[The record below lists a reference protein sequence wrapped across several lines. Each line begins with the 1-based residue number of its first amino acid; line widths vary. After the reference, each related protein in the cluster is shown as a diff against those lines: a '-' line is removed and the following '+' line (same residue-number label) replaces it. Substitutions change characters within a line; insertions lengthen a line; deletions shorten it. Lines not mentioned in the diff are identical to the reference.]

1 MKSPN
6 PLGKSFVILKG
17 ESMFCENC
25 GAAVRD
31 GSEFCT
37 SCGAKMAVTG
47 AAAVPPAGAA
57 SKDLESDCSVQV
69 PGVYKVVSFQASISN
84 TGSGQD
90 VAAAL
95 QHAIDQ
101 QATSGWEFVQIQE
114 LTTFVAGNSGCFGLG
129 ATPGTTTSMAVLIFK
144 RK

>member
-1 MKSPN
+1 
-6 PLGKSFVILKG
+6 V
-17 ESMFCENC
+17 FCENC
-25 GAAVRD
+25 GTTVRD

-37 SCGAKMAVTG
+37 SCGTKVAVTG
-47 AAAVPPAGAA
+47 DAAAPRTGAESKVP
-57 SKDLESDCSVQV
+57 ESDGLAEVLN
-69 PGVYKVVSFQASISN
+69 VYKVVSFQASISS

-95 QHAIDQ
+95 QRAIDQ
-101 QATSGWEFVQIQE
+101 EATSGWEFVQIQE

-129 ATPGTTTSMAVLIFK
+129 ATPGTTTSLAVLIFK

>member
-1 MKSPN
+1 
-6 PLGKSFVILKG
+6 
-17 ESMFCENC
+17 MFCENC
-25 GAAVRD
+25 GATVRD

-37 SCGAKMAVTG
+37 SCGTKMAAARV
-47 AAAVPPAGAA
+47 AAAPRTSAESKVPGAEGFAG
-57 SKDLESDCSVQV
+57 V

-90 VAAAL
+90 VATSL
-95 QHAIDQ
+95 QRAIDRE
-101 QATSGWEFVQIQE
+101 ATSGWEFLQIQE

-144 RK
+144 RT

>member
-1 MKSPN
+1 
-6 PLGKSFVILKG
+6 
-17 ESMFCENC
+17 MFRENC
-25 GAAVRD
+25 GTTVRD

-37 SCGAKMAVTG
+37 SCGTKMAATG
-47 AAAVPPAGAA
+47 VAAVPGTGAE
-57 SKDLESDCSVQV
+57 SKTFESGGFVEAL
-69 PGVYKVVSFQASISN
+69 GVYKVVSFQASISN

>member
-1 MKSPN
+1 
-6 PLGKSFVILKG
+6 
-17 ESMFCENC
+17 MFCENC
-25 GAAVRD
+25 GTPVSD

-37 SCGAKMAVTG
+37 SCGAKVPVTG
-47 AAAVPPAGAA
+47 VAAAPRTDAE
-57 SKDLESDCSVQV
+57 SKIVESGGLVEV
-69 PGVYKVVSFQASISN
+69 LNVYKVVSFQASISS

-95 QHAIDQ
+95 QRAIDQ
-101 QATSGWEFVQIQE
+101 EATSGWEFIQIQE
-114 LTTFVAGNSGCFGLG
+114 LTTFVAGSSGCFGLG

>member
-1 MKSPN
+1 
-6 PLGKSFVILKG
+6 
-17 ESMFCENC
+17 MFCKNC
-25 GAAVRD
+25 GTTVRD

-37 SCGAKMAVTG
+37 SCGTKVAVTG
-47 AAAVPPAGAA
+47 VAEAARTGAG
-57 SKDLESDCSVQV
+57 SKIFESDGFKEVL
-69 PGVYKVVSFQASISN
+69 GVYKVVSFQASISS

-95 QHAIDQ
+95 QRAIDQ
-101 QATSGWEFVQIQE
+101 EATSGWDFVQIQE
-114 LTTFVAGNSGCFGLG
+114 LTTFVAGTSGCFGLG